1 MTSDKRPTKM
11 PSGRLAAFLAA
22 FVVLLFCPVP
32 DGMRPEAMRLIAV
45 TFLMAALWVSQV
57 IPLAATS
64 LLPLA
69 LFPLLGIQNAKT
81 VSAAFINDNVFL
93 FLGGF
98 FIALSIERWGLH
110 RRIALRIVAAI
121 GSQPKRLV
129 LGFIVATGG
138 LSMWI
143 SNTATTLMMLPI
155 ALALLQ
161 TLEQESGEEGKAL
174 ATRLAVPILLGIAYS
189 ASVGGMTTIVGTP
202 TNTVAASI
210 YAESTTPPPEN
221 ESSQSRA
228 DDSADS
234 TDGRTQIKPAT
245 DATVSREI
253 SVAQWMLACM
263 PIGVLYLLM
272 IWLVLT
278 WRLPRATEHDEG
290 LRTVLRERL
299 NQLGRMTFAE
309 RRVLILF
316 VLTAL
321 LWLFRRPLDIGSYRL
336 IPGWSQLIPAWFGQ
350 LGVSD
355 SIDPAGFIN
364 DSTVA
369 ILVAVLLFFIP
380 SGTKTEDGKSV
391 PLMNWET
398 AVKLPWD
405 IVLLFGGGF
414 ALAKAYGVTGLA
426 EWLGGELEGLLTGQ
440 PAWII
445 VAGVCLVMIFL
456 TEVTSN
462 VATVNTLLPT
472 LITMSVA
479 LGLNPLMMMVPAT
492 LATSCAFMLPIA
504 TPPNAIVFG
513 SGRIQVQDMVRYG
526 FLLNLIGVP
535 LLTVA
540 TWLLIRPV
548 FGI

>member
-1 MTSDKRPTKM
+1 MTSDKRPSLR
-11 PSGRLAAFLAA
+11 PSGRLAAFLAV
-22 FVVLLFCPVP
+22 FVAVLCCPVP
-32 DGMRPEAMRLIAV
+32 AGMRPEAMRLIAV
-45 TFLMAALWVSQV
+45 TILMAALWVSQL

-69 LFPLLGIQNAKT
+69 LFPLFGIQSAKT

-98 FIALSIERWGLH
+98 FIALSIERWELH

-174 ATRLAVPILLGIAYS
+174 AARLAVPMLLGIAYS

-210 YAESTTPPPEN
+210 YADSTPLPPDDAAPGDE
-221 ESSQSRA
+221 A
-228 DDSADS
+228 DTRPSADGQS
-234 TDGRTQIKPAT
+234 QIQPASDTQP
-245 DATVSREI
+245 SPEI

-263 PIGVLYLLM
+263 PIGAFYLLI

-278 WRLPRATEHDEG
+278 WKLPRATDHDEG

-299 NQLGRMTFAE
+299 NELGRMSVAE
-309 RRVLILF
+309 RRVLRLF
-316 VLTAL
+316 VATAL

-336 IPGWSQLIPAWFGQ
+336 IPGWSQLVPAWFGQ

-355 SIDPAGFIN
+355 SVDPAGFIN

-380 SGTKTEDGKSV
+380 SGTKSDEGKAI

-426 EWLGGELEGLLTGQ
+426 GWLGGELEGLLTGQ

-513 SGRIQVQDMVRYG
+513 SGRIQVRDMVRYG

-535 LLTVA
+535 LLTLA